1 MLLYTFGLLLEPDFC
16 RNMQRIMDFEK
27 LGAFYLGK
35 NFDTGSA
42 TLSEQFTLYES
53 KHLTTHAVIIG
64 MTGSGKT
71 GLGIGLLEEALVDN
85 IPVIAIDPKGDL
97 SNLLLS
103 FTNLSPAEFEPWVN
117 PDAAAQAGQSVPDFA
132 AIQAQT
138 WSKGLAD
145 WGQDAAR
152 IAKMRAS
159 IDFSIYTPGS
169 NAGIPVSVLKSFDAP
184 STAVLEDSDALREK
198 IQSTTTGLLGLLGID
213 ADPIRSKEHIFISS
227 ILSATWLEGK
237 NLDLGG
243 LIEKIQNPPFEKVGV
258 MNLES
263 FYPAKD
269 RFELAMSINNL
280 LASPGFA
287 AWMEGEPLDV
297 KNFLWTAE
305 GKPRCSVFSIAHLS
319 DAERMFFVSSLLNAT
334 LSWMRQQSGTPS
346 LRAIFYMDE
355 IFGYFPPNGNPPSK
369 TPMLTLLKQARAFGL
384 GMVLSTQNPV
394 DLDYKGLSN
403 TGTWFIGRLQTENDK
418 VRVLEALSSAGG
430 SSNTDLDKML
440 SSLGKRVFLMH
451 NTNNAKP
458 IVFQT
463 RWTMSYLAGPVT
475 LEQIKVLMK
484 DKKNNKT
491 TLGIKSTEAVRQ
503 TTPAKETRPSLPPT
517 IKQFYLPSSGE
528 GITYHPMLFASAN
541 VRYASAK
548 QKLDVMQG
556 KRYLVPIT
564 DSPVPVVWDEAET
577 LDFDVNSLEQ
587 TGLETAAYAEL
598 ASAASNAKNYDKWQK
613 EFAKW
618 ISSSQALT
626 LFSSSKFKTNSE
638 LDETEGDFR
647 TRLTQI
653 AREQRDAGADA
664 IQMKYAPK
672 ITKLELRLQ
681 TVTAK
686 QAEQAAQAQQAQ
698 LQAALNVGA
707 GILGAL
713 FGGGRKTNVIA
724 KVGSGM
730 RGASKAFKEGQDVSR
745 AAESVEGV
753 QAELQELQA
762 ELAAELEQISAVDP
776 NEPLET
782 LEVKAKAADV
792 SIELV
797 ALVWTPYSRDD
808 KGRLTPAWA

>member
-1 MLLYTFGLLLEPDFC
+1 
-16 RNMQRIMDFEK
+16 MDFEK

-35 NFDTGSA
+35 NFDIGTA
-42 TLSEQFTLYES
+42 TLSDQFTLYES

-103 FTNLSPAEFEPWVN
+103 FPNLASTEFEPWVN
-117 PDAAAQAGQSVPDFA
+117 ADAAAQAGKSIADFA
-132 AIQAQT
+132 ALQAGT
-138 WSKGLAD
+138 WQKGLSD
-145 WGQDAAR
+145 WGMDAPR
-152 IAKMRAS
+152 IQKMRSS
-159 IDFSIYTPGS
+159 IDFTIYTPGS

-184 STAVLEDSDALREK
+184 PTAVLEDSDALRER
-198 IQSTTTGLLGLLGID
+198 IQSTTTGLLGLLDIE
-213 ADPIRSKEHIFISS
+213 ADPIRSREHIFISS
-227 ILSATWLEGK
+227 IFSAVWLEGK

-258 MNLES
+258 MSLES
-263 FYPAKD
+263 FYPAKE

-297 KNFLWTAE
+297 KNFLWTKE

-319 DAERMFFVSSLLNAT
+319 DGERMFFVSSLLNAT
-334 LSWMRQQSGTPS
+334 LSWMRGQSGTPS
-346 LRAIFYMDE
+346 LRAVFYMDE

-418 VRVLEALSSAGG
+418 ARVLEALSSAGG

-451 NTNNAKP
+451 NTNNPKP

-484 DKKNNKT
+484 DKKNQKSNLGAT
-491 TLGIKSTEAVRQ
+491 TDTPMTLKSAPENNSS
-503 TTPAKETRPSLPPT
+503 RPSLPPT
-517 IKQFYLPSSGE
+517 VKQFYLPASGE
-528 GITYHPMLFASAN
+528 AVTYYPMLFSSAN
-541 VRYASAK
+541 VRYASTK
-548 QKLDVMQG
+548 QKLDVMQAR
-556 KRYLVPIT
+556 RYLVPIT
-564 DSPVPVVWDEAET
+564 DSPVPVVWDDAES
-577 LDFDVNSLEQ
+577 LEFDVNALEQ

-618 ISSSQALT
+618 ISSSQALQ
-626 LFSSSKFKTNSE
+626 LFSSAKFKTISE
-638 LDETEGDFR
+638 LGESEGDFR
-647 TRLTQI
+647 QRLTQV
-653 AREQRDAGADA
+653 AREQRDTGSAE
-664 IQMKYAPK
+664 IQAKYAPK
-672 ITKLELRLQ
+672 VLKLEQRLQ
-681 TVTAK
+681 IAKQK

-713 FGGGRKTNVIA
+713 FGGGRKTNIIS

-730 RGASKAFKEGQDVSR
+730 RGAGIAYKEGQDVSR
-745 AAESVEGV
+745 AAEGVEGI

-762 ELAAELEQISAVDP
+762 ELAAELEGMSAVNP

-782 LEVKAKAADV
+782 IEIKAKASDV
-792 SIELV
+792 NVELV
-797 ALVWTPYSRDD
+797 ALVWTPYTRDD

>member
-1 MLLYTFGLLLEPDFC
+1 
-16 RNMQRIMDFEK
+16 MDFEK

-35 NFDTGSA
+35 NFDSSNA
-42 TLSEQFTLYES
+42 TLSDQFTLYES

-71 GLGIGLLEEALVDN
+71 GLGIGLLEEALIDN

-97 SNLLLS
+97 ANLLLT
-103 FTNLSPAEFEPWVN
+103 FPNLASTEFEPWVN
-117 PDAAAQAGQSVPDFA
+117 TDAAAQAGKSTADFA
-132 AIQAQT
+132 ALQAGT
-138 WSKGLAD
+138 WQKGLSD
-145 WGQDAAR
+145 WGMDAPR
-152 IAKMRAS
+152 IQKMRSS
-159 IDFSIYTPGS
+159 IDFTIYTPGS
-169 NAGIPVSVLKSFDAP
+169 NAGVPVSVLKSFDAP
-184 STAVLEDSDALREK
+184 PASILEDSDALREK
-198 IQSTTTGLLGLLGID
+198 IQSTTTGLLGLLDIE
-213 ADPIRSKEHIFISS
+213 ADPIRSREHIFISS
-227 ILSATWLEGK
+227 IFSAVWLEGK

-243 LIEKIQNPPFEKVGV
+243 LIESIQNPPFEKVGV
-258 MNLES
+258 MGLES
-263 FYPAKD
+263 FYPAKE

-297 KNFLWTAE
+297 KNFLWTKE

-319 DAERMFFVSSLLNAT
+319 DGERMFFVSSLLNAL

-418 VRVLEALSSAGG
+418 ARVLEALSSAGG
-430 SSNTDLDKML
+430 SSNTDLDKVL

-451 NTNNAKP
+451 NINNPKP
-458 IVFQT
+458 MTFQT
-463 RWTMSYLAGPVT
+463 RWTMSYLAGPIT
-475 LEQIKVLMK
+475 LEQIKILMRE
-484 DKKNNKT
+484 KKNQKT
-491 TLGIKSTEAVRQ
+491 SATTDTPMTLKSTPENNSS
-503 TTPAKETRPSLPPT
+503 RPSLPPT
-517 IKQFYLPSSGE
+517 VRQFYLPSSSQ
-528 GITYHPMLFASAN
+528 GITYYPMLWGSAN
-541 VRYASAK
+541 VRYANSK
-548 QKLDVMQG
+548 QKLDVMQN
-556 KRYLVPIT
+556 KRYLVSIT
-564 DSPVPVVWDEAET
+564 DAPVPVVWDEAES
-577 LDFDVNSLEQ
+577 LEFDVNALEE
-587 TGLETAAYAEL
+587 TGLENAAYAEL
-598 ASAASNAKNYDKWQK
+598 ASAASNPKNYDKWQK

-618 ISSSQALT
+618 ISSSQVLT
-626 LFSSSKFKTNSE
+626 LFSSAKFKAISE
-638 LDETEGDFR
+638 MGESEGDFR
-647 TRLTQI
+647 TRLTQV
-653 AREQRDAGADA
+653 AREQRDAGSAT
-664 IQMKYAPK
+664 IQAKYVPK
-672 ITKLELRLQ
+672 LTKLEVRLQ
-681 TVTAK
+681 TVKAK
-686 QAEQAAQAQQAQ
+686 QAEQAAQAGQAQ

-730 RGASKAFKEGQDVSR
+730 RGASKAFKEGQDVTR

-762 ELAAELEQISAVDP
+762 ELAAELEGISAVDP

-782 LEVKAKAADV
+782 IEIKAKASDV
-792 SIELV
+792 GVELV
-797 ALVWTPYSRDD
+797 ALVWTPYTRDD

>member
-1 MLLYTFGLLLEPDFC
+1 
-16 RNMQRIMDFEK
+16 MDFEK

-35 NFDTGSA
+35 NFDLGTA
-42 TLSEQFTLYES
+42 TLSDQFTLYES
-53 KHLTTHAVIIG
+53 KQLTTHAVVIG

-85 IPVIAIDPKGDL
+85 IPVIAVDPKGDL
-97 SNLLLS
+97 ANLLLT
-103 FTNLSPAEFEPWVN
+103 FPNLSAGEFEPWVN
-117 PDAAAQAGQSVPDFA
+117 PEAAAQAGKPVPEFA
-132 AIQAQT
+132 AAQAEL
-138 WSKGLAD
+138 WKKGLAD

-152 IAKMRAS
+152 IQKMRS
-159 IDFSIYTPGS
+159 SVDFTIYTPGS
-169 NAGIPVSVLKSFDAP
+169 SAGIPVSVLKSFDAP
-184 STAVLEDSDALREK
+184 PPALLEDSDAMRER

-213 ADPIRSKEHIFISS
+213 ADPIRSREHIFISS
-227 ILSATWLEGK
+227 ILSAVWLEGK

-263 FYPAKD
+263 FYPSKD

-287 AWMEGEPLDV
+287 TWMEGEPLDV

-319 DAERMFFVSSLLNAT
+319 DSERMFFVSSLLNAT

-418 VRVLEALSSAGG
+418 ARVLEALSSAGG
-430 SSNTDLDKML
+430 TSNADLDKML
-440 SSLGKRVFLMH
+440 SSLGKRVFLLH

-458 IVFQT
+458 ILFQT

-484 DKKNNKT
+484 DKKNQKT
-491 TLGIKSTEAVRQ
+491 VGAGLASPTSQAAMASKPTSS
-503 TTPAKETRPSLPPT
+503 RPSLPPS
-517 IKQFYLPSSGE
+517 IKQFYLPASGE
-528 GITYHPMLFASAN
+528 GITYHPMLFSSAN
-541 VRYASAK
+541 VRYASPK
-548 QKLDVMQG
+548 QKLDVVQA
-556 KRYLVPIT
+556 KRYLVAIT
-564 DSPVPVVWDEAET
+564 DEPVPVVWDEAEP
-577 LDFDVNSLEQ
+577 LDFDVNSLEE
-587 TGLETAAYAEL
+587 TGLEGAAYAEL
-598 ASAASNAKNYDKWQK
+598 ANAASNAKNFDKWQK

-618 ISSSQALT
+618 VSASQPLQ
-626 LFSSSKFKTNSE
+626 LFTSSKFKAISE
-638 LDETEGDFR
+638 VGEPEGDFR
-647 TRLTQI
+647 TRLTQV
-653 AREQRDAGADA
+653 AREQRDAGSAD
-664 IQMKYAPK
+664 IQAKYAPK
-672 ITKLELRLQ
+672 LAKLEQRLHTAQ
-681 TVTAK
+681 AK
-686 QAEQAAQAQQAQ
+686 QAEQAAQASQAQ

-713 FGGGRKTNVIA
+713 FGGGRKTNIIS

-753 QAELQELQA
+753 QAELEELQA
-762 ELAAELEQISAVDP
+762 ELAAELEGISAVDP

-782 LEVKAKAADV
+782 IEIKAKAADV
-792 SIELV
+792 GVELV
-797 ALVWTPYSRDD
+797 ALVWTPYTRDD

>member
-1 MLLYTFGLLLEPDFC
+1 
-16 RNMQRIMDFEK
+16 MQRIMDFEK

-35 NFDTGSA
+35 NFDSSSA
-42 TLSEQFTLYES
+42 TLTDQFTLYES

-85 IPVIAIDPKGDL
+85 IPVIAVDPKGDL

-103 FTNLSPAEFEPWVN
+103 FSNLSPAEFEPWVN
-117 PDAAAQAGQSVPDFA
+117 PDAAAQAGKSIGDYA
-132 AIQAQT
+132 ALQAGT
-138 WSKGLAD
+138 WQKGLSE
-145 WGQDAAR
+145 WGMDAPR
-152 IAKMRAS
+152 IQKMRSS
-159 IDFSIYTPGS
+159 IDFTVYTPGS
-169 NAGIPVSVLKSFDAP
+169 NAGVPVSVLKSFDAP
-184 STAVLEDSDALREK
+184 PAAILEDSDALREK

-263 FYPAKD
+263 FYSAKD

-297 KNFLWTAE
+297 KNFLWTKD

-355 IFGYFPPNGNPPSK
+355 IYGYFPPNGNPPSK

-418 VRVLEALSSAGG
+418 ARVLEALSSAGG
-430 SSNTDLDKML
+430 LSNTDLDKML
-440 SSLGKRVFLMH
+440 SSLGKRIFLMH

-475 LEQIKVLMK
+475 SEQIKTLMK
-484 DKKNNKT
+484 EKKNQKAVALAAT
-491 TLGIKSTEAVRQ
+491 PITLKSVSEPVSS
-503 TTPAKETRPSLPPT
+503 RPSLPPT
-517 IKQFYLPSSGE
+517 VQQFYLPSSGE
-528 GITYHPMLFASAN
+528 GITYHPMLFASAG
-541 VRYASAK
+541 VRYASTK
-548 QKLDVMQG
+548 QKLDVMQS
-556 KRYLVPIT
+556 KRYLVSIT
-564 DSPVPVVWDEAET
+564 DSPVPVTWDEAESIE
-577 LDFDVNSLEQ
+577 FDANSLET
-587 TGLETAAYAEL
+587 TGLENANYAEL
-598 ASAASNAKNYDKWQK
+598 ASAANNAKNYDKWEK

-618 ISSSQALT
+618 ISSSQALK
-626 LFSSSKFKTNSE
+626 LFSSSRFKAISE
-638 LDETEGDFR
+638 VGETEGDFR
-647 TRLTQI
+647 SRLTQI

-664 IQMKYAPK
+664 IQIKYAPK
-672 ITKLELRLQ
+672 LAKLELRLQ

-686 QAEQAAQAQQAQ
+686 QAEQASQAQQAQ
-698 LQAALNVGA
+698 LSAVLNVGA

-730 RGASKAFKEGQDVSR
+730 RGASKAYKEGQDVTR

-762 ELAAELEQISAVDP
+762 ELAAELEGISAIDP

-782 LEVKAKAADV
+782 MEIRAKTADV
-792 SIELV
+792 GVELV
-797 ALVWTPYSRDD
+797 ALVWTPYTRDD